1 MTYGTEHSTPSS
13 SSGPSPA
20 DPPGRGARVRSL
32 LRRFSLR
39 WLTTIIVLAN
49 AAYAGF
55 ITVQFLAGAYRY
67 ATADTGLYGTI
78 LLVLTL
84 VPANLLRFGWFKR
97 RKPVRFLA
105 GLRKPLGISAGVW
118 FAAHTVVGIVEY
130 FDLSLSSELVRQ
142 FLIGD
147 MLAGVVAMLVFVALL
162 ATYFSALQRRL
173 GKSWKP
179 LQRLVWFA
187 VPLALV
193 HTILSA
199 TRLHH
204 FEMTSVWFLGAIVV
218 FAAFEYFASG
228 RRGRGARGDARR
240 PDHRGDGHGGPDLRR
255 VLGRGRPLGLCGGEA
270 GPSPGPYRERYGGVS
285 SEML

>member
-1 MTYGTEHSTPSS
+1 LTYRTDHSTPSS

-20 DPPGRGARVRSL
+20 YPPGRGARVRSL

-49 AAYAGF
+49 AAYAGL
-55 ITVQFLAGAYRY
+55 ITVQFLAGAYRH

-118 FAAHTVVGIVEY
+118 FAAHTIVGIVEY

-162 ATYFSALQRRL
+162 ATSFSALQRRL

-204 FEMTSVWFLGAIVV
+204 FEMTPVWFLGAIVA

-228 RRGRGARGDARR
+228 RRGRGARGRE
-240 PDHRGDGHGGPDLRR
+240 GGWTHAGLIIAGTVTA
-255 VLGRGRPLGLCGGEA
+255 VLIYAASWVAVGPWDFAGEM
-270 GPSPGPYRERYGGVS
+270 PGPPPGLIVNLTGG
-285 SEML
+285 